1 MSKTSWQVK
10 QRYNRK
16 VYGQLATQLPKDFVD
31 HFKAWCKDR
40 EVSQAQVIKAALAA
54 YAAYMEHNS

>member
-10 QRYNRK
+10 QRYNRR

-31 HFKAWCKDR
+31 QFKAWCKDHAQ
-40 EVSQAQVIKAALAA
+40 SQASVIKAALTE
-54 YAAYMEHNS
+54 YMEHNS